1 MDFLAHV
8 PVASSRMKKAKSGR
22 RIVMRKSSVP
32 RTFEQY
38 VSRIPEHARGRL
50 EEMRGAIRSA
60 VPAGS
65 TEVISYRIPAF
76 KNKRVLVW
84 YAAFSKHCSLFPTA
98 AVIDAFQEELKGYT
112 TSRGTVHFELD
123 KPLPIALIKRMV
135 KLRVEQ
141 AQPRKRP

>member
-1 MDFLAHV
+1 
-8 PVASSRMKKAKSGR
+8 MKKAKSGK
-22 RIVMRKSSVP
+22 RIIIRKTSVP

-38 VSRIPEHARGRL
+38 ASRIPEHARGRL
-50 EEMRGAIRSA
+50 EEMRAAIRSG

-65 TEVISYRIPAF
+65 TEVISYRMPAF
-76 KNKRVLVW
+76 RHKRVLVW

-98 AVIDAFQEELKGYT
+98 AVIDAFQEELKDYN

-123 KPLPIALIKRMV
+123 KPLPTGLIKKMV

-141 AQPRKRP
+141 AQPRKRD

>member
-8 PVASSRMKKAKSGR
+8 PVASSRMKKAKSGK

-38 VSRIPEHARGRL
+38 VSRIPEYARGPL
-50 EEMRGAIRSA
+50 QELRGAIRSA